1 MTHPTSPSTANV
13 DRPHRELVARP
24 VAGLARAVRRTPGV
38 VIAVA
43 VAITAIMAVASGRAH
58 DAPSGEGMMPDV
70 AEAAAAE
77 TISER
82 FGDDREQL
90 LQIVVR
96 SRGESLVGAHGY
108 LAATRIEAAI
118 RESDA
123 AARIADRDGRPG
135 VVTWAFPAQQ
145 PLAGTDPARVSDEEV
160 RDAYTDGLRAL
171 PSEHAAMATA
181 LLPADTSP
189 EQADRALAL
198 VAIDTTGLSGDP
210 EQRYDELLAIH
221 TTLADAIAAAELPAD
236 VHAEPFTPEL
246 LFAGADEAFEVEI
259 GRLFT
264 SAFVIIVAIL
274 AVVYW
279 VRPSVGMTR
288 RRAGRRSAAD
298 VLLSTAT
305 TFMAIVWMTGAAALL
320 GPGGLDVIG
329 GMNDFTQ
336 VIPILLIG
344 LGVDYAIH
352 LTSRFRE
359 NLGTGATVPGAVT
372 DSIRTVGGALV
383 LATITTALGF
393 LTNVFNPIPAL
404 RDFGVL
410 AAIGIVAAFALT
422 LTVLPAARLLLDR
435 RAERTGHLPTTA
447 LGRSSDRFLP
457 RLMGRTAVLAER
469 APVATLAVTACLAAV
484 GLYGMTQLETRFS
497 NTDFVP
503 QDAPALDTLETLQD
517 DFASVYA
524 ETTDVLFTGEVATPA
539 VHNALVT
546 AHHDLAAVEGVVTVN
561 GTADASS
568 PVTMLAGLTQPGPDG
583 APVPAQLTAAVEAA
597 GVDDDLTVAEDAD
610 VAALYRELTSTTPEA
625 AEMIA
630 TDATT
635 GSIDHLRLQ
644 VATVADEDR
653 AAALMADLAS
663 VFDEVEALGVEV
675 VATSPGIQQQVVVDA
690 LQESQATSMMLTLV
704 VAMLLLMAVFGYEK
718 RRPALGV
725 ITTIPVILVVL
736 WTFGMM
742 TATGIPFGP
751 ITATIAALAIGIGLP
766 YAIHMTHRFT
776 EDRRRHADIGTAIRS
791 TVQHTGGAMAG
802 SALTTTAGFGIL
814 ITSSLVPFRQLG
826 AVTAYAVGF
835 SLLAAT
841 LVLPSLLVLWDR
853 RHQRRER
860 STPSPT
866 PVDEPIL
873 VTIDA

>member
-1 MTHPTSPSTANV
+1 MTHHAPNPPSANV
-13 DRPHRELVARP
+13 DRPLRELVARP
-24 VAGLARAVRRTPGV
+24 VAGLARAVHRAPRL

-43 VAITAIMAVASGRAH
+43 VAVTAIMAVASGRAH

-90 LQIVVR
+90 LQVVVR
-96 SRGESLVGAHGY
+96 SRRESLVGAHGY
-108 LAATRIEAAI
+108 LAAARIEAAV
-118 RESDA
+118 RDSDA

-135 VVTWAFPAQQ
+135 VITWAFPAQRA
-145 PLAGTDPARVSDEEV
+145 LAGADPARVTDAEV
-160 RDAYTDGLRAL
+160 RAAYADGLQAL

-181 LLPADTSP
+181 LLPADTPP

-198 VAIDTTGLSGDP
+198 VAIDTTGLSDDP
-210 EQRYDELLAIH
+210 EQRHDELLAIH
-221 TTLADAIAAAELPAD
+221 TTLADAIAAADLPSD

-246 LFAGADEAFEVEI
+246 LFAGAEEAFEVEI

-264 SAFVIIVAIL
+264 SALLIIVAIL

-279 VRPSVGMTR
+279 VRPGAGMSR

-329 GMNDFTQ
+329 GMNEFTQ

-359 NLGTGATVPGAVT
+359 NLGTGASVTEAVT
-372 DSIRTVGGALV
+372 GSIRTVGGALV

-422 LTVLPAARLLLDR
+422 ITVLPAARLLLDR
-435 RAERTGHLPTTA
+435 RAERAGRLPTTA
-447 LGRSSDRFLP
+447 LARSSDQFLP
-457 RLMGRTAVLAER
+457 RLMGRTAVVAER
-469 APVATLAVTACLAAV
+469 APVATLVVTACLAVV
-484 GLYGMTQLETRFS
+484 GVYGMTQLDTRFS

-503 QDAPALDTLETLQD
+503 QDAPALKTLETLQD
-517 DFASVYA
+517 DFASAYA
-524 ETTDVLFTGEVATPA
+524 ETTDVLITGEVATPA
-539 VHNALVT
+539 VHNALV
-546 AHHDLAAVEGVVTVN
+546 AVHHDLAAVDGVVTV
-561 GTADASS
+561 GGIADAAS
-568 PVTMLAGLTQPGPDG
+568 PVTMLAGLLQPGPDG
-583 APVPAQLTAAVEAA
+583 ATAPGQLAAAA
-597 GVDDDLTVAEDAD
+597 SATGLGDDLTVAEDAD
-610 VAALYRELTSTTPEA
+610 VDALYRELTSVAPEA

-630 TDATT
+630 SDGS

-644 VATVADEDR
+644 VATVADQDR
-653 AAALMADLAS
+653 AATLMADLAA
-663 VFDEVEALGVEV
+663 VFAPVEAHGVEV
-675 VATSPGIQQQVVVDA
+675 VATSTGIQQQVVVDA

-704 VAMLLLMAVFGYEK
+704 VAMLLLMAVFAYEQ

-742 TATGIPFGP
+742 AATGIPFGP

-776 EDRRRHADIGTAIRS
+776 EDRRRHADIGAAIRA
-791 TVQHTGGAMAG
+791 TVRHTGGAMAG
-802 SALTTTAGFGIL
+802 SAFTTMAGFGIL

-853 RHQRRER
+853 WHHRHSE
-860 STPSPT
+860 PAPT
-866 PVDEPIL
+866 TEVDEPL
-873 VTIDA
+873 LATVDA

>member
-1 MTHPTSPSTANV
+1 MTRHTNTPTANV

-24 VAGLARAVRRTPGV
+24 VAGLARAVRRAPRL

-58 DAPSGEGMMPDV
+58 DAPSGEGTMPDV

-96 SRGESLVGAHGY
+96 SGGDSLVGAHGY
-108 LAATRIEAAI
+108 LAAARIEAAV
-118 RESDA
+118 RDSDA

-145 PLAGTDPARVSDEEV
+145 PLAGADPARVSDEEV
-160 RDAYTDGLRAL
+160 RAAYTDGLQEL

-181 LLPADTSP
+181 LLPANTPPD
-189 EQADRALAL
+189 QADRALAL

-210 EQRYDELLAIH
+210 EPRHDELLAIH
-221 TTLADAIAAAELPAD
+221 TTLADAIAKAELPAD

-246 LFAGADEAFEVEI
+246 LFAGAEEAFEVEI

-264 SAFVIIVAIL
+264 SALAIIVAIL

-279 VRPSVGMTR
+279 VRPGAGLTR

-305 TFMAIVWMTGAAALL
+305 TVMAIVWMTGAAALL

-352 LTSRFRE
+352 LSSRYRE
-359 NLGTGATVPGAVT
+359 NLGTGATVAQAVT
-372 DSIRTVGGALV
+372 GSVRTVGGALV

-410 AAIGIVAAFALT
+410 AAVGIVAAFVLT

-435 RAERTGHLPTTA
+435 RAERTGLPTAA
-447 LGRSSDRFLP
+447 LGRSSEQLLP

-503 QDAPALDTLETLQD
+503 QDAPALDTVETLQD
-517 DFASVYA
+517 DFASAYA
-524 ETTDVLFTGEVATPA
+524 ETTDVLITGEVATPA

-546 AHHDLAAVEGVVTVN
+546 AHHDLAVLDGVVTV
-561 GTADASS
+561 GGMADAAS
-568 PVTMLAGLTQPGPDG
+568 PVTMLAGLLQPGPDG
-583 APVPAQLTAAVEAA
+583 TSTPDQLAAAA
-597 GVDDDLTVAEDAD
+597 AASGLGDDLTVAEDAD
-610 VAALYRELTSTTPEA
+610 VDALYRELTSAAPEV

-630 TDATT
+630 TDDAT

-644 VATVADEDR
+644 VATVADTDHT
-653 AAALMADLAS
+653 AALMGDLAS

-690 LQESQATSMMLTLV
+690 LQESQATSMMLTLL
-704 VAMLLLMAVFGYEK
+704 VAMLLLMAVFGYEQ

-742 TATGIPFGP
+742 AATGIPFGP

-776 EDRRRHADIGTAIRS
+776 EDRRRHADVGTAIRS

-802 SALTTTAGFGIL
+802 SALTTMAGFGIL

-853 RHQRRER
+853 WHRRQIQPAA
-860 STPSPT
+860 TT
-866 PVDEPIL
+866 PVDAPTL
-873 VTIDA
+873 VTVDA